1 VVSIGGITFIIII
14 QLLIVFIILSAYLYF
29 LLRLKNKKIKALSN
43 TVSES
48 DEVSPLASVEYYLT
62 AEIKLIEGRFGLL
75 FSDEDLLNEEFGE
88 ADWLTLRKG
97 FLEIEKELLTEQ
109 NRLDA
114 LWEDTGDKVKSI
126 LKNNHLVK
134 RMKVLEVNDDD
145 VEVEKEM
152 KTLLKSQYDDFDNL
166 YAEMEG
172 AKSEAE
178 VSQLKEKLSSIIR
191 SHTELTHCM
200 YILED
205 ENLFLRN
212 QVKGLL

>member
-1 VVSIGGITFIIII
+1 MVSIGGITFIIII
-14 QLLIVFIILSAYLYF
+14 QLLIVFIILAAYLYF
-29 LLRLKNKKIKALSN
+29 LLRFKNKKIKALSN
-43 TVSES
+43 TVSEYKEIS
-48 DEVSPLASVEYYLT
+48 SLASVEYYIT

-88 ADWLTLRKG
+88 ADWLTLRKS

-114 LWEDTGDKVKSI
+114 LWADTGDKIKSI

-134 RMKVLEVNDDD
+134 RIKVKEVNGDDEDD
-145 VEVEKEM
+145 VKEM
-152 KTLLKSQYDDFDNL
+152 KVLLKSQYDDFDNL

-205 ENLFLRN
+205 ENLFLRD
-212 QVKGLL
+212 QIKGLL